1 MTIQMQNGHMY
12 IILFYLYIY
21 ADDLTVSAGQKRD
34 RQMVLQNPRNQQC
47 TYKIASISKGDKTS
61 PQHHFF
67 TFLSYF

>member
-1 MTIQMQNGHMY
+1 MTIQMQNGHLY

-47 TYKIASISKGDKTS
+47 PYKIASTSKDSKIC

-67 TFLSYF
+67 TLHYYL